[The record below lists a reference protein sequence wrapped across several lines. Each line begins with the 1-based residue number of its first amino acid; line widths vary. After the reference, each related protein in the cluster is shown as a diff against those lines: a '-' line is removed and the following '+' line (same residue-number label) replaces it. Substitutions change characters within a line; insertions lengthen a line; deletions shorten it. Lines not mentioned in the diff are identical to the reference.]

1 MYHDRQDE
9 KQITATVLLKESEL
23 GAVRQLLEQLVAS
36 HGVQDES
43 ANILQG
49 PERDSERRCIE
60 LARRIVTARQ
70 VRSAHF
76 KKPMFGEPAWDM
88 LLALYA
94 NSTDG
99 PRQSIGR
106 LTALS
111 GSPPTTALRWLD
123 YLVKEQL
130 VAREA
135 NPTDGRSDFVELT
148 EKGRSAMERYL
159 SETLRTLA

>member
-9 KQITATVLLKESEL
+9 KQITATVRLKESEL
-23 GAVRQLLEQLVAS
+23 GAVRQLLEQLVAN
-36 HGVQDES
+36 HGS
-43 ANILQG
+43 ASVLQLSEG
-49 PERDSERRCIE
+49 DPERRCID
-60 LARRIVTARQ
+60 LARRIVAARQ
-70 VRSAHF
+70 MRAAHF

-94 NSTDG
+94 NSTEG

-148 EKGRSAMERYL
+148 EKGQSAMERYL
-159 SETLRTLA
+159 SETLQTLA